1 MIDWHSHVLP
11 AMDDGSRD
19 MAQSIALLKM
29 QIAQGVDT
37 VVATPH
43 FHANDE
49 SVDHFLDRRAKACE
63 ALKGEISD
71 LSLQILQGAEVRYYQ
86 GIARMKELKKLCI
99 EDTKL
104 LLLEMPFGKWTEY
117 MVRELEELSRIGGL
131 QIILAHVERYPSMQ
145 SYDTRERILQSGI
158 LMQVNA
164 SYFLSFLTKRK
175 ALSLL
180 RDGYI
185 HLLGSDCHNTESRPP
200 LLEGAFSVI
209 EKKMGR
215 EFLENMDQFGHFML
229 AQ

>member
-1 MIDWHSHVLP
+1 
-11 AMDDGSRD
+11 
-19 MAQSIALLKM
+19 
-29 QIAQGVDT
+29 
-37 VVATPH
+37 
-43 FHANDE
+43 
-49 SVDHFLDRRAKACE
+49 
-63 ALKGEISD
+63 
-71 LSLQILQGAEVRYYQ
+71 
-86 GIARMKELKKLCI
+86 
-99 EDTKL
+99 
-104 LLLEMPFGKWTEY
+104 
-117 MVRELEELSRIGGL
+117 
-131 QIILAHVERYPSMQ
+131 MQ

-164 SYFLSFLTKRK
+164 SYFLSFFTKRK

-200 LLEGAFSVI
+200 LLGDAFSVI